1 MATGNNLPDNTHAFA
16 NVSAV
21 QGPAG
26 ASIGGGG
33 KDPRK
38 PPNGERPDG
47 HKNDNGQI
55 APRDDELDDS
65 DAEIANALATLD
77 RYKKRGKKI
86 PQYRPRAPKIST
98 TIAGERRHNPCIGCI
113 RSALA
118 STNHASYCHD
128 NNTDSNGRCFSC
140 IKNNRA
146 CERKAP
152 KLMRRVARW
161 LLRQCE
167 VVKRLDPKPAS
178 EAAKTNFR
186 TQTRRLETLRATWR
200 GLELINLAGPE
211 HSLHDGDAGD
221 PEAPVDPTPRVQE
234 FANKKSRSRGRQA
247 SEPPAKRQKL
257 PDEKPQD
264 GGRSTKGKAKAK
276 GSKPRKGQETQRCEQ
291 PAEQRPARA
300 NSVPA
305 QGQGQEGRVV
315 KTLED
320 IKKDLLGK
328 QD

>member
-1 MATGNNLPDNTHAFA
+1 M
-16 NVSAV
+16 
-21 QGPAG
+21 G
-26 ASIGGGG
+26 ALSPSTIPTRREEE
-33 KDPRK
+33 KK
-38 PPNGERPDG
+38 
-47 HKNDNGQI
+47 Q
-55 APRDDELDDS
+55 S
-65 DAEIANALATLD
+65 SCAEIANALATLD
-77 RYKKRGKKI
+77 RHKKRGKKI
-86 PQYRPRAPKIST
+86 PQYQPRAAKIST
-98 TIAGERRHNPCIGCI
+98 TIAGERRHDPCIGCI

-276 GSKPRKGQETQRCEQ
+276 GSRLRKSKSKPKGEGQETQGEEQ
-291 PAEQRPARA
+291 AEQRGEEQPAEQRPAEQRPARA

-305 QGQGQEGRVV
+305 QDRDQGARVV
-315 KTLED
+315 KTLEE
-320 IKKDLLGK
+320 IKKSLLGK